1 MMPGLSGC
9 ASLTPAAL
17 LSSLEVMEVHI
28 TPDQEAQLSDLA
40 AKTGQGT
47 DDLVRE
53 AVERLLVY
61 NQWFKKQVRVGV
73 DQLDRGEF
81 IEEEEM
87 DARVERMLQ
96 P

>member
-1 MMPGLSGC
+1 MSGQVGS
-9 ASLTPAAL
+9 ASLTPAVL
-17 LSSLEVMEVHI
+17 LSTPEIMEVHI

-40 AKTGQGT
+40 AMTGRGT

-53 AVERLLVY
+53 AVECFLVY
-61 NQWFKKQVRVGV
+61 DQWFKEQVRIGI

-81 IEEEEM
+81 VEEEEM

>member
-1 MMPGLSGC
+1 MPGP
-9 ASLTPAAL
+9 ASLTPAVL
-17 LSSLEVMEVHI
+17 LSTLEVMEVHI

-40 AKTGQGT
+40 EKTGQGT
-47 DDLVRE
+47 DDSVQQ
-53 AVERLLVY
+53 AVDGLLAY
-61 NQWFKKQVRVGV
+61 NQWFKEQLRIGI

>member
-1 MMPGLSGC
+1 
-9 ASLTPAAL
+9 
-17 LSSLEVMEVHI
+17 MEVHI

-47 DDLVRE
+47 DDLVQQ
-53 AVERLLVY
+53 AVEGLLAY
-61 NQWFKKQVRVGV
+61 NQWFKEQVRIGI

-81 IEEEEM
+81 IEEAEM